1 MPDKICVTL
10 AKILE
15 ISQAIDKELI
25 AWTSKYSLYITILWS
40 VLCSSLHLFLFLK
53 LHNCD
58 VILSEVVKIVE
69 LFFLWVEKNTFG
81 NNSLHEKIYL

>member
-81 NNSLHEKIYL
+81 NNSLH

>member
-58 VILSEVVKIVE
+58 VILSEVV
-69 LFFLWVEKNTFG
+69 
-81 NNSLHEKIYL
+81 

>member
-25 AWTSKYSLYITILWS
+25 AWTSKYSLYITILWR
-40 VLCSSLHLFLFLK
+40 VLGSSLHLFLFLK

-58 VILSEVVKIVE
+58 VFLSEVV
-69 LFFLWVEKNTFG
+69 
-81 NNSLHEKIYL
+81 